1 LISNQYRHEQI
12 LTVEVH
18 KGVDAFLV
26 RHSEYIPVG
35 VDGKTLQNCNGL
47 RNNPKHSNE
56 GKRSIADSA
65 KSAVD

>member
-1 LISNQYRHEQI
+1 MKKL

-18 KGVDAFLV
+18 KSVDAFLV

-56 GKRSIADSA
+56 GKCSVADST
-65 KSAVD
+65 KSTVD